1 MLPCLEVLWPF
12 KQACDIVSRNS
23 GGCRL
28 AKQNKYPTL
37 HWCKSY
43 FGCEH
48 SRNAGHFQKANTIQ
62 YFSMNVTLYW
72 GLYVENRCE
81 LISKQIS
88 WNSGV
93 KGIPSLSL
101 LFASPTCFFLL
112 QTWSF
117 PPSLMHLSSKHLY
130 PLLIFPLFHIS
141 FSIALPLTVSPSL
154 ILFPSPFSLLP
165 SLPPSGGH
173 ALGCSLLHKK
183 TSAHYLLP
191 IPQVIMKAAFLT
203 LQ

>member
-48 SRNAGHFQKANTIQ
+48 SRNAGHFQKANTTQ

-72 GLYVENRCE
+72 GFYVENRCE

-117 PPSLMHLSSKHLY
+117 PPPLCIYPQSIYTLSSIFLY
-130 PLLIFPLFHIS
+130 FIFT
-141 FSIALPLTVSPSL
+141 LPLTVSPSL

>member
-23 GGCRL
+23 GGCRQ

-37 HWCKSY
+37 HWCKSS
-43 FGCEH
+43 FGWEH

-72 GLYVENRCE
+72 GFYVENRCE

-101 LFASPTCFFLL
+101 LFASPTCFFFL
-112 QTWSF
+112 QTRSF
-117 PPSLMHLSSKHLY
+117 FSLPYAFILKASIPSTHFSS
-130 PLLIFPLFHIS
+130 IS
-141 FSIALPLTVSPSL
+141 YFFSIALPLTVSPTL
-154 ILFPSPFSLLP
+154 IRFPSPFSLLP

-183 TSAHYLLP
+183 TSSHYLLP
-191 IPQVIMKAAFLT
+191 IPQVIMKAVFLT